1 VNDADSGDF
10 LSRALFPVLLNT
22 KICHS
27 WVLPN
32 KLTEIIQLFFNIQ
45 IFKIRVVSL
54 EHCQIQTTSS
64 VMLNAFTSSV
74 EAADFNPLV
83 GVQQKP

>member
-1 VNDADSGDF
+1 VPD
-10 LSRALFPVLLNT
+10 T
-22 KICHS
+22 KSHIIL
-27 WVLPN
+27 VLPN
-32 KLTEIIQLFFNIQ
+32 KLTEIIQLFFNLH

-54 EHCQIQTTSS
+54 EHCQVQTTSS

-83 GVQQKP
+83 GVQQKPL

>member
-1 VNDADSGDF
+1 MPD
-10 LSRALFPVLLNT
+10 T
-22 KICHS
+22 KSHIIL
-27 WVLPN
+27 VLPN
-32 KLTEIIQLFFNIQ
+32 KLTEIIQQFFNLH

-54 EHCQIQTTSS
+54 EHCQVQTTSSVMLNAFTSS

-83 GVQQKP
+83 GVQQKPL